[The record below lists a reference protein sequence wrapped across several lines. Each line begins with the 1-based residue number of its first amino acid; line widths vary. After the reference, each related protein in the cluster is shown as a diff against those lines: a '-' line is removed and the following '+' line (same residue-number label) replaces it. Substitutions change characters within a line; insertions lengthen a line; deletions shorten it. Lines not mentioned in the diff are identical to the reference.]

1 MEPAG
6 FQNLGYGFDRI
17 ENVLW
22 RVYHGEL
29 DGYEAEKV
37 VLMIGTNN
45 MGISSDHEIVEGLR
59 FLLSAIRERQ
69 PKASIKVMGILPR
82 REHED
87 WVKNINRQIQ
97 TMADEENCLFSDA
110 GPALLLPTGKIDESL
125 FNDGLHPNEKGY
137 QLIAKTIRYDTTE
150 CNQNL

>member
-59 FLLSAIRERQ
+59 FLLFAIRERQ

-87 WVKNINRQIQ
+87 WVKNINHEIS
-97 TMADEENCLFSDA
+97 TMAKAAGCRFSDA
-110 GPALLLPTGKIDESL
+110 GVFLLKKDGKIDESL
-125 FNDGLHPNEKGY
+125 FLDGLHPNEKGY
-137 QLIAKTIRYDTTE
+137 QLIAGTIAE
-150 CNQNL
+150 

>member
-6 FQNLGYGFDRI
+6 FQNLGYGYDRI

-22 RVYHGEL
+22 RIYHGEL
-29 DGYEAEKV
+29 DGYEADKV

-45 MGISSDHEIVEGLR
+45 MGISPDKDIVEGLR
-59 FLLSAIRERQ
+59 FLITAIRNRQ
-69 PKASIKVMGILPR
+69 PKATVKVIGILPR

-87 WVKNINRQIQ
+87 WVKNINRQIR
-97 TMADEENCLFSDA
+97 TMANEENCLFSDA
-110 GPALLLPTGKIDESL
+110 GTPLLLPTDKIDESL

-137 QLIAKTIRYDTTE
+137 QLIAKTIAED
-150 CNQNL
+150 

>member
-1 MEPAG
+1 
-6 FQNLGYGFDRI
+6 
-17 ENVLW
+17 
-22 RVYHGEL
+22 
-29 DGYEAEKV
+29 
-37 VLMIGTNN
+37 
-45 MGISSDHEIVEGLR
+45 MGISSDREIVEGLR

-97 TMADEENCLFSDA
+97 TMAGEENCLFSDA
-110 GPALLLPTGKIDESL
+110 GTALLLPTGKIDESL

-137 QLIAKTIRYDTTE
+137 QLIAKTIK
-150 CNQNL
+150 